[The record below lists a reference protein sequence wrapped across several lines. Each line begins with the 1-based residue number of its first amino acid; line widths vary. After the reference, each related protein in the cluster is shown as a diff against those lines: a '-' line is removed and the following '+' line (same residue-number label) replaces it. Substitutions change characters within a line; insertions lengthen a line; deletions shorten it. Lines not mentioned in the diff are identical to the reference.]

1 MPGPFDQDSAPF
13 GAPAAASA
21 CTVEAEPGFPHAPVE
36 ESGGAAQSAAP
47 AGSLAGK
54 TAVIV
59 HPAWHSCGSHQ
70 VFVTQA
76 RAYRSLGA
84 TVISLAIADTPG
96 CAAGSQAAKSY
107 LAATQDLHADMRFFA
122 GMPLRSIW
130 RGSFLS
136 AGRRWL
142 QGNFAAMRLEAARLT
157 PIPEALGSLT
167 RIDLIHCN
175 HFFCMP
181 VAEKLRAWHR
191 APVILETHDL
201 QARQY
206 ALRNRQ
212 GFRLPPRASYKDLLT
227 LECDALRPADLLAHL
242 NREEASA
249 FRNLLP
255 RCRHALVYPAVE
267 PMPAGEGGGD
277 PILVASGNFPNFLS
291 VAWLLRE
298 VLPLTAGIPVQI
310 FGNIDRAMRLRAP
323 KLYRAHAACFKG
335 QAGAKALREAYRSA
349 SMVLLPATAGH
360 GISIKTIEALS
371 SGAPLIA
378 TPLAF
383 RGFEASVRDLANVTV
398 AADAAGFAAA
408 MRRAYETRRSPAA
421 DRKFSPS
428 RLYYEE
434 YFSFPAYLNRLQ
446 PLLGKTLL

>member
-1 MPGPFDQDSAPF
+1 MFPQAPGESS
-13 GAPAAASA
+13 APAA
-21 CTVEAEPGFPHAPVE
+21 EP
-36 ESGGAAQSAAP
+36 AAP
-47 AGSLAGK
+47 AQSLAGK

-76 RAYRSLGA
+76 RAYRRLGA
-84 TVISLAIADTPG
+84 KVISLAIADTPG
-96 CAAGSQAAKSY
+96 CVAGSHAAESY
-107 LAATQDLHADMRFFA
+107 LAATKDLNADMRFVA
-122 GMPLRSIW
+122 GMPLKSIW

-142 QGNFAAMRLEAARLT
+142 HGNFAAMRLEVARLT
-157 PIPEALGSLT
+157 PIPEAFGSLP

-181 VAEKLRAWHR
+181 VAEKLRAWHG

-206 ALRNRQ
+206 ALRIRK
-212 GFRLPPRASYKDLLT
+212 GFRLPPRASYKDLLR
-227 LECDALRPADLLAHL
+227 LECDALRPADILAHL
-242 NREEASA
+242 SREEASA
-249 FRNLLP
+249 FRKLLP
-255 RCRHALVYPAVE
+255 RCQHALLYPAVE

-298 VLPLTAGIPVQI
+298 VLPLTGGIPVQI
-310 FGNIDRAMRLRAP
+310 FGNIDRAMRRRAP
-323 KLYRAHAACFKG
+323 KLFNAYAACFKG
-335 QAGAKALREAYRSA
+335 QAGTEALKDAYRRA
-349 SMVLLPATAGH
+349 SMVLLPAIAGH

-378 TPLAF
+378 APLAF

-398 AADAAGFAAA
+398 AEDAAGFAAA
-408 MRRAYETRRSPAA
+408 MRRAYEARLRPAA
-421 DRKFSPS
+421 DRGLSPS

-434 YFSFPAYLNRLQ
+434 HFSFPAYLRRLL
-446 PLLGKTLL
+446 PLLGKALI